1 MKMAVKDKITAAVIF
16 IISIAGYIKAGE
28 YEMGGA
34 STFPKAI
41 FMGSIVLSV
50 ALFLAAQFDFY
61 KGKEKKENIN
71 IKRMGMIIGITIL
84 YFVLIDTVGYFIV
97 TPLFLFL
104 LSIILG
110 YKNKKILFLYPLF
123 FSIFLY
129 LVFRSFLNVPL
140 PMGILS

>member
-1 MKMAVKDKITAAVIF
+1 MKMAVKDKITAAIIF
-16 IISIAGYIKAGE
+16 ILSISGYIKAGE

-34 STFPKAI
+34 SSFPKAI

-61 KGKEKKENIN
+61 KGKEKTENIN
-71 IKRMGMIIGITIL
+71 IKRMGMIIGISIL

-97 TPLFLFL
+97 TPLFLFSL
-104 LSIILG
+104 TIILG
-110 YKNKKILFLYPLF
+110 YRNKKILFLYPLF
-123 FSIFLY
+123 FSIFLF
-129 LVFRSFLNVPL
+129 LVFRLFLNVPL